1 MSNTPSTPDTADALM
16 EWLEAFPLRQV
27 ELRLGTLIEQR
38 RELDGEIRF
47 LQNQIIRYRQYL
59 TDLNPEEEEETDSV
73 GVLAQDQA
81 PQEYP
86 PKRQAVLRLLAEA
99 PGRSWKLS
107 DIRDVLIQRR
117 WLEDSEKARH
127 ALQVTVLNM
136 AKRGDIEKPRKG
148 IYRVSGGRVA
158 TARRLHRAM
167 SEGEA

>member
-1 MSNTPSTPDTADALM
+1 MSNNPSTPETADVLM

-27 ELRLGTLIEQR
+27 ERRLTTLLEDR

-59 TDLNPEEEEETDSV
+59 TDLNPEEEETDSV
-73 GVLAQDQA
+73 GVLAQDQT

-86 PKRQAVLRLLAEA
+86 PKRQAVLRLLSEA

-117 WLEDSEKARH
+117 WLEDTDKARH

-148 IYRVSGGRVA
+148 IYRVSSGRVA
-158 TARRLHRAM
+158 TARRLHRAI